1 MESMYGLEV
10 KNVTKMGVGSAPCKK
25 LLLPEEKGSKT
36 AGATRPSRREKE
48 LSEEKGLPNV

>member
-1 MESMYGLEV
+1 MYGLEV
-10 KNVTKMGVGSAPCKK
+10 KNVTTMGVGSAPCKK